1 MTGTTEVEQRL
12 EVPLRELENAYN
24 ISKAMMW
31 AARVTGL
38 NAEQLGDTFCSLLV
52 GDEFEDLVVLAYK
65 QYSDHKREIVRS
77 LTTPKRHTMTD
88 VGEPVTWEV
97 DEIAAQLCKTK
108 GLIPDLVACLN
119 QAEVTF
125 TNIERLV
132 AEYDCFHA
140 DEYEEDGHVSIK
152 VQVRSDQETA
162 FKQCDALNDWM
173 LENLSDDKLDFFVL
187 TIRRSE

>member
-12 EVPLRELENAYN
+12 EVPLGELENAYN

-31 AARVTGL
+31 GTRATGL
-38 NAEQLGDTFCSLLV
+38 NVEQREDTVCSLLV

-77 LTTPKRHTMTD
+77 LTTPKRHTITEVD
-88 VGEPVTWEV
+88 EPVTWEV
-97 DEIAAQLCKTK
+97 DEIAAQFCKTK
-108 GLIPDLVACLN
+108 GLIPKLVACLN

-132 AEYDCFHA
+132 AEYDCFQS
-140 DEYEEDGHVSIK
+140 DDYEEDGHIAIRIEVG
-152 VQVRSDQETA
+152 SDQDTA
-162 FKQCDALNDWM
+162 FTQYDALNDWM
-173 LENLSDDKLDFFVL
+173 LENLSDDKLDLFVL
-187 TIRRSE
+187 TVRRSE